1 MHVQGFI
8 QWGGG
13 GGGGSFPPK
22 YPSFPPKKREGKERE
37 REGRREEKRERERGR
52 GSDGEMQTERITAII
67 IIETQIT
74 LDSYM
79 TVLYRITLRG
89 FCSSIDT
96 VTIYFSSSSFRVSGP
111 SIVLTFHHET
121 LKDL

>member
-1 MHVQGFI
+1 MFRVSSS
-8 QWGGG
+8 GGG
-13 GGGGSFPPK
+13 GEASPPQIPK
-22 YPSFPPKKREGKERE
+22 LPPKKERRKGERE
-37 REGRREEKRERERGR
+37 RERREKRREEKRERERGR

-89 FCSSIDT
+89 FCSSIELQYIL
-96 VTIYFSSSSFRVSGP
+96 VHRHSECP
-111 SIVLTFHHET
+111 
-121 LKDL
+121 DLQ